1 MSRADLPDPIKEL
14 VLCLKQLPGVGP
26 RSAERVALWLFKE
39 GPAFSESFAD
49 SLARVQA
56 EVGSCP
62 QCGFFATENGCG
74 VCQDDA
80 REDAVLCVVEQAV
93 DVLSLEKT
101 GAFRGRYQVLG
112 GRLSPLQHMGPED
125 LPLEHLQQR
134 VRTLG
139 VKEVILAL
147 SNDVE
152 GEATANY
159 LADLLESD
167 VVTVTRLAQGLPAG
181 GGLDHADELTLFRAL
196 SGRTRVGG

>member
-56 EVGSCP
+56 EVASCP